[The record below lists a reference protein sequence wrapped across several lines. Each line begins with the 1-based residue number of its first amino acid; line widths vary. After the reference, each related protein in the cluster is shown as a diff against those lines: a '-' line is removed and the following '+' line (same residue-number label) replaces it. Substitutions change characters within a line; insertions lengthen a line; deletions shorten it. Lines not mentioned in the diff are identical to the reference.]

1 MSSRPSSPRIL
12 YVSAFWP
19 GEVAS
24 CGAEVRAHNVL
35 RALQEIGT
43 VDVVMLCD
51 EKIKGNL
58 ISESGREFKV
68 AHAFD
73 LNPQPN
79 RGFIRK
85 VRWTF
90 DPRIHYPQGFSV
102 GEDAMGRLLPGLDA
116 FDVVWFF
123 QLRTANMFPTVVWP
137 RSVVDIDDVQS
148 TNQRAILQMGT
159 RPLERINAFRRQ
171 FSWRRREKLLGNR
184 FTVLAVCSEED
195 REYLRGIGVG
205 APVHVIPNGFERP
218 SVEPVRSPAKPPR
231 IGFIGTFPHPPNRDG
246 IHWFVKNC
254 WEEIKREMPD
264 LRLRLVG
271 QGSDGPLAPS
281 GQDIEGLGWLANPSE
296 EIKTWS
302 AMVVP
307 IRMGAGTRVKIAQ
320 AFSHKCPIVSTS
332 FGALGY
338 GKVDGREMLLADS
351 AQAFAGAC
359 LKVIREP
366 EKAAQMAEAAWV
378 TFLEKWTWDAI
389 RPLVWA
395 AAEEC
400 LRVSRPG

>member
-1 MSSRPSSPRIL
+1 M
-12 YVSAFWP
+12 
-19 GEVAS
+19 
-24 CGAEVRAHNVL
+24 
-35 RALQEIGT
+35 
-43 VDVVMLCD
+43 D
-51 EKIKGNL
+51 
-58 ISESGREFKV
+58 
-68 AHAFD
+68 
-73 LNPQPN
+73 
-79 RGFIRK
+79 
-85 VRWTF
+85 
-90 DPRIHYPQGFSV
+90 
-102 GEDAMGRLLPGLDA
+102 RLFHSLDA
-116 FDVVWFF
+116 FDLVWFF
-123 QLRTANMFPTVVWP
+123 QLRAANMFPTVAWP
-137 RSVVDIDDVQS
+137 RSVVDIDDVHS
-148 TNQRAILQMGT
+148 TYQRAILQTGT
-159 RPLERINAFRRQ
+159 RPLERIYAFRRE

-195 REYLRGIGVG
+195 REYLKGIGVA

-218 SVEPVRSPAKPPR
+218 SNEPVHSPAKPPR
-231 IGFIGTFPHPPNRDG
+231 IGFIGEFGHPPNRDG

-254 WEEIKREMPD
+254 WHQIKREVPD
-264 LRLRLVG
+264 VQLRLVG
-271 QGSDGPLAPS
+271 QGSNGPLAPS
-281 GQDIEGLGWLANPSE
+281 GQDIMGLGWLANPSE

-320 AFSHKCPIVSTS
+320 AFSHKCPVVSTS

-359 LKVIREP
+359 IKVIREP

-395 AAEEC
+395 AAEDC
-400 LRVSRPG
+400 LRVCGPGDAAPGE